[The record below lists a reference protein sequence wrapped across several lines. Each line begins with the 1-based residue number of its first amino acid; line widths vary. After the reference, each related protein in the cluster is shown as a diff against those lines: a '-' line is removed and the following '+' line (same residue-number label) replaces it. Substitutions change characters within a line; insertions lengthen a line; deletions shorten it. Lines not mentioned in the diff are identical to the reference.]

1 MYAKNILLK
10 KSDEPQLAARLQEL
24 RHQIRGKDPE
34 TLAYLSGIPCKWI
47 GNDQAEFLFFFFE
60 KELRLIYP
68 DLLIADVQTGQ
79 ELPTYQQ
86 AMILYYF
93 HTSDGT
99 PLQGKWISFSELPE
113 GRFYQQAFQEYS
125 GNVLSNLFQDDLA
138 GFEKAAQTMGGE
150 RTPFG
155 QVAFRFLA
163 LPRVPLLAAYWQG
176 DEDFLP
182 SCQVLFDGSVSHY
195 LPTDGCAILG
205 KTLTQKLIKAYKV

>member
-1 MYAKNILLK
+1 MYAKSILPK
-10 KSDEPQLAARLQEL
+10 KSDAPQLTARLQEL
-24 RHQIRGKDPE
+24 RQQIRQKNPE
-34 TLAYLSGIPCKWI
+34 ILACFSGTPCKWI
-47 GNDQAEFLFFFFE
+47 DNDQAEFLFFFFE

-68 DLLIADVQTGQ
+68 DLLITDVQTGQ

-113 GRFYQQAFQEYS
+113 GRFYQQAFQDYS
-125 GNVLSNLFQDDLA
+125 GNVLSNIFQDDLA
-138 GFEKAAQTMGGE
+138 AFEKAARIVGGE
-150 RTPFG
+150 RTLFG
-155 QVAFRFLA
+155 QIAFRFLA

-176 DEDFLP
+176 DEDFPP

-205 KTLTQKLIKAYKV
+205 KTLTQKLIKAYK